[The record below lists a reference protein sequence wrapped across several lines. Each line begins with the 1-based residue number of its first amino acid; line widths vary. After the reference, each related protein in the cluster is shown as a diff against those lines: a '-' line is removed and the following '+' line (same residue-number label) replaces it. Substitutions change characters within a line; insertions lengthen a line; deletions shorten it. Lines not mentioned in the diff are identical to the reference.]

1 METSALLKKIEQLP
15 APLKKEVED
24 FMDFLIYK
32 KNEKSNIFSV
42 EEADTTH
49 QYIENSSKAKK
60 LKPKPVFG
68 SGKGLFGKIA
78 DDFDA
83 PLDEMKEYM

>member
-1 METSALLKKIEQLP
+1 MEKPSLLEKLEQLP

-24 FMDFLIYK
+24 FIDFLIYK
-32 KNEKSNIFSV
+32 KREESSIYFV
-42 EEADTTH
+42 EETGSDYNGTDA
-49 QYIENSSKAKK
+49 KAGK

>member
-1 METSALLKKIEQLP
+1 METTSLLKKLEQLP

-24 FMDFLIYK
+24 FVDFLIYK
-32 KNEKSNIFSV
+32 KKDKASTYFTEETGTEYHNEENI
-42 EEADTTH
+42 
-49 QYIENSSKAKK
+49 SKVKK